1 MNFMTKMV
9 PCLLAVISVSGLAR
23 ATPIVVWEAP
33 VAASE
38 SVATGFEFD
47 AKLGRAWVDI
57 ELNDWR
63 VDESGA
69 VSTVMKKV
77 EGLYYDSDSKQV
89 LYRLG
94 DRLIVCVEEARFLFI
109 PVMKATGKCPLLV
122 SSEERT
128 VDDGFHLS
136 KQNFVKVTLGPQV

>member
-1 MNFMTKMV
+1 MNFIKKMM
-9 PCLLAVISVSGLAR
+9 PCLLAVTSVSGLAP
-23 ATPIVVWEAP
+23 ATPIVVWEAL
-33 VAASE
+33 VAAPD

-47 AKLGRAWVDI
+47 PKLGRAWVDI
-57 ELNDWR
+57 VLND
-63 VDESGA
+63 SGFEGSSA
-69 VSTVMKKV
+69 VSTVMKKI
-77 EGLYYDSDSKQV
+77 EGLYYDSELKQV

-94 DRLIVCVEEARFLFI
+94 DRLIVCVEEGRFLFI

-136 KQNFVKVTLGPQV
+136 EQNFVKVTLDPQV